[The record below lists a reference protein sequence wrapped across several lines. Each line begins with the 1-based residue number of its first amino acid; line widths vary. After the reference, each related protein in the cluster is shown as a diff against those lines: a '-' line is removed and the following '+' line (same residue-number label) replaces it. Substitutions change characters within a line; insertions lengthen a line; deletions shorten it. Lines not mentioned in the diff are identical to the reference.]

1 MDQGGFIE
9 FTYDYPLAKDRSLGF
24 GIQAK
29 YDRQNHELLLF
40 SLSYEFGVPAGVP
53 WERAWNKGIYKADPD
68 DFGFFLALAAI
79 VGEVALDVGT
89 AALVDCIQDC

>member
-1 MDQGGFIE
+1 M
-9 FTYDYPLAKDRSLGF
+9 AKDRSLGF

-68 DFGFFLALAAI
+68 DFGFFIALGAGLIEAAFDAG
-79 VGEVALDVGT
+79 VG
-89 AALVDCIQDC
+89 AAVDCARGLC